1 MTVLARE
8 ELRHLRPSGP
18 TAVTIGNFDGVH
30 RGHQYLVRSVIDRAR
45 ERDYAPGVITL
56 YPDPVRVLRPQ
67 DPMPYLTS
75 LEERLELLRSL
86 GLEFVAPLTFTSE
99 LAELSPRDFVL
110 MLRQEIDMRLLVM
123 GPDNAFGR
131 NREATPENVGRMGEE
146 MGFEVAVLPQALTEA
161 DRAVSATAIR
171 NALTA
176 GDLET
181 VTQQLGR
188 PYSIRGP
195 VLHGL
200 ERGRLMAFPTANLG
214 VTADRALPALG
225 IYATRAYLGETSYPA
240 ATSVGTN
247 PTFGA
252 APRTVETFIMDFDGD
267 IYEQILR
274 VEFVAFLRPEKA
286 FESIEALKAQIAQDV
301 ADARRVLGHES

>member
-30 RGHQYLVRSVIDRAR
+30 RGHQHLVRFVVERAR
-45 ERDYAPGVITL
+45 ELGYAPGVITL

-75 LEERLELLRSL
+75 LEERLELLRGL

-99 LAELSPRDFVL
+99 LAELSPREFVL

-131 NREATPENVGRMGEE
+131 NREATPENVARMGEE
-146 MGFEVAVLPQALTEA
+146 MGFQVEVLPQALTEA
-161 DRAVSATAIR
+161 ERAVSATAIR
-171 NALTA
+171 AALAA
-176 GDLET
+176 GDLDT
-181 VTQQLGR
+181 VTHQLGR

-195 VLHGL
+195 VLHGM
-200 ERGRLMAFPTANLG
+200 ERGRLMDFPTANVG

-225 IYATRAYLGETSYPA
+225 IYATRAYLGETSYPS

-267 IYEQILR
+267 IYEQTLR
-274 VEFVAFLRPEKA
+274 IEFVAFLRPEKA
-286 FESIEALKAQIAQDV
+286 FENMDALKAQIARDV
-301 ADARRVLGHES
+301 ADARRVLELKA